1 MEGGAPSEDS
11 LGLTGTISHI
21 AGPGL
26 EASDAK
32 DELGLVEE
40 DDGSPSLILNL
51 LSFML
56 PRATSAAL
64 FQARFWRWVY
74 TY

>member
-1 MEGGAPSEDS
+1 M
-11 LGLTGTISHI
+11 SHI

-26 EASDAK
+26 EASDAE

-40 DDGSPSLILNL
+40 DDRSPSLILNL
-51 LSFML
+51 LSLML

-74 TY
+74 TS